1 MAALL
6 VAACATLT
14 PEEKAAREAAIK
26 ESVKTAVASQ
36 KYKINV
42 NSVKPMRG
50 IDRTVSGPFLKV
62 DSNTVECFLP
72 YAGLDDIPHLKT
84 PGEFRLSSK
93 IEIKSEMRDYLL
105 AIDPIESVLSS
116 RSRPAITAL
125 IVSSTSSSRI
135 RVMPKSTSSPRNA
148 TISTTR
154 DTSFSRRKNNV
165 YYIKIKI

>member
-105 AIDPIESVLSS
+105 AIDPIEEHAVITFKASDHGFDCKFHIIIENTGNAKIHVEPEKRDYIDYEGYVVL
-116 RSRPAITAL
+116 
-125 IVSSTSSSRI
+125 
-135 RVMPKSTSSPRNA
+135 K
-148 TISTTR
+148 
-154 DTSFSRRKNNV
+154 K
-165 YYIKIKI
+165 KK

>member
-1 MAALL
+1 MKKVIIMLMAALL

-14 PEEKAAREAAIK
+14 PEEKAAREVAIK

-105 AIDPIESVLSS
+105 AIDPIEEHAVITFKASDHGFDCKFHIIIENTGNAKIHVEPEKRDYIDYEGYVVL
-116 RSRPAITAL
+116 
-125 IVSSTSSSRI
+125 
-135 RVMPKSTSSPRNA
+135 K
-148 TISTTR
+148 
-154 DTSFSRRKNNV
+154 K
-165 YYIKIKI
+165 KK

>member
-1 MAALL
+1 MKKVIIMLMAALL
-6 VAACATLT
+6 VTACATLT
-14 PEEKAAREAAIK
+14 PEEKAARDAAIK

-105 AIDPIESVLSS
+105 AIDPIEEHAV
-116 RSRPAITAL
+116 ITFKASDHGFDCKFH
-125 IVSSTSSSRI
+125 IIIENTG
-135 RVMPKSTSSPRNA
+135 NA
-148 TISTTR
+148 KIHVEPEKR
-154 DTSFSRRKNNV
+154 D
-165 YYIKIKI
+165 YIDYEGYVVVKK

>member
-1 MAALL
+1 MKKVIIMLMAALL

-14 PEEKAAREAAIK
+14 PEEKAAREVAIK

-105 AIDPIESVLSS
+105 AIDPIEEHAV
-116 RSRPAITAL
+116 ITFKASDHGFDCKFH
-125 IVSSTSSSRI
+125 IIIENTG
-135 RVMPKSTSSPRNA
+135 NA
-148 TISTTR
+148 KIHVEPEKR
-154 DTSFSRRKNNV
+154 D
-165 YYIKIKI
+165 YIDYEGYVVVKK

>member
-1 MAALL
+1 MKKVIIMLMAALL

-105 AIDPIESVLSS
+105 AIDPIEEHAVITFKASDHGFDCKFHIIIENTGNAKIHVEPEKRDYIDDEGYVVL
-116 RSRPAITAL
+116 
-125 IVSSTSSSRI
+125 
-135 RVMPKSTSSPRNA
+135 K
-148 TISTTR
+148 
-154 DTSFSRRKNNV
+154 K
-165 YYIKIKI
+165 KK

>member
-1 MAALL
+1 MKKVIIMLMAALL

-105 AIDPIESVLSS
+105 AIDPIEERAVITFKASDHGFDCKFHIIIENTGNAKIHVEPEKRDYIDYEGYVVL
-116 RSRPAITAL
+116 
-125 IVSSTSSSRI
+125 
-135 RVMPKSTSSPRNA
+135 K
-148 TISTTR
+148 
-154 DTSFSRRKNNV
+154 K
-165 YYIKIKI
+165 KK

>member
-1 MAALL
+1 MKKVIIMLMAALL

-105 AIDPIESVLSS
+105 AIDPIEEHAV
-116 RSRPAITAL
+116 ITFKASDHGFDCKFH
-125 IVSSTSSSRI
+125 IIIENTG
-135 RVMPKSTSSPRNA
+135 NA
-148 TISTTR
+148 
-154 DTSFSRRKNNV
+154 
-165 YYIKIKI
+165 KI

>member
-1 MAALL
+1 MKKVIIMLMAALL

-105 AIDPIESVLSS
+105 AIDPIEEHAVITFKASDHGFDCKFHIIIENTGNAKIHVEPEKRDYIDYEGYVVL
-116 RSRPAITAL
+116 
-125 IVSSTSSSRI
+125 
-135 RVMPKSTSSPRNA
+135 K
-148 TISTTR
+148 
-154 DTSFSRRKNNV
+154 K
-165 YYIKIKI
+165 KK